1 MSFLNPAAFYLIGT
15 IPIVIAL
22 HFLRLRRQSYVVS
35 SMLLWRANPE
45 DQKANVPFQRLR
57 NWLLP
62 LIQCLFLLFLVISI
76 ARPALH
82 IPGIIHGRIVFIV
95 DNSPS
100 MLSREMD
107 QTRLDV
113 AKQEVLK
120 RIMQVSASGGM
131 MIVST
136 HPFGS
141 HIQQVFTADV
151 DRLKSAVM
159 NITASHTAGDLSSV
173 FALVLQHIE
182 SVNDQVYFVSDT
194 FENLPPTPFPINT
207 IAVGE
212 SADNIGIVHLNVER
226 IADQFQFLTRIRNWT
241 NADREIMTQ
250 LVLVGGGTID
260 EKTVSIPAG
269 KAKSVLFSINANKLE
284 GHAIS
289 LQLIDVEDDFDLDNV
304 VSVIPKPK
312 REFRI
317 LLISDRKQ
325 PFLIDLLQSYG
336 EHVRLQA
343 ITAEEFQGSGDAD
356 MTIIDG
362 DMLLTGGTTNLA
374 TRQWMKTIDTQGIVY
389 INWQQE
395 LPDEE
400 DTLEIINTPL
410 SVIRVNRT
418 HPIMQEVSL
427 EGLHLKRSLRRSI
440 PYWGESLVETEQGAL
455 IWIGTTL
462 GRQYLVFEFDAFNP
476 EVSEFAFT
484 IPGVPIF
491 IYQCLSW
498 FESESAPI
506 RTVDRLQNIAV
517 DSFKTGDRLMI
528 DIPVQEETMIE
539 VQKPDGKRIELENS
553 VFTETDRIGIYSV
566 FVDDA
571 LYERFSVNLLNED
584 ESALNTSDLA
594 RDTNELVT
602 DKTFLQPLVHE
613 VWQWVVLFGVC
624 LLLCE
629 WWLYHR
635 H

>member
-22 HFLRLRRQSYVVS
+22 HFLRLRRQSYVVPS
-35 SMLLWRANPE
+35 ILLWRANPE

-62 LIQCLFLLFLVISI
+62 LLQCLFLLFLVISI

-82 IPGIIHGRIVFIV
+82 IPGIIHGRIVFII

-107 QTRLDV
+107 HTRLDI

-120 RIMQVSASGGM
+120 RIRQVSASGGM

-151 DRLKSAVM
+151 DRLKSAVK
-159 NITASHTAGDLSSV
+159 NITASHTASDLSSV
-173 FALVLQHIE
+173 FALVLQHID
-182 SVNDQVYFVSDT
+182 SVNDQVYFVSDS

-212 SADNIGIVHLNVER
+212 SAENIGIVHLNVER
-226 IADQFQFLTRIRNWT
+226 LADQFQFLTRIRNWT
-241 NADREIMTQ
+241 HTDREITTQ

-260 EKTVSIPAG
+260 EKIVSIPAG
-269 KAKSVLFSINANKLE
+269 KDRSVLFSINANKLE

-289 LQLIDVEDDFDLDNV
+289 LQLIDAEDDFDLDNAA
-304 VSVIPKPK
+304 SVIPKPK

-325 PFLIDLLQSYG
+325 PFLMDLLQSYS

-343 ITAEEFQGSGDAD
+343 ITADELQGSGDAD
-356 MTIIDG
+356 ITIIDG
-362 DMLLTGGTTNLA
+362 DMLLTIGT
-374 TRQWMKTIDTQGIVY
+374 TRQWMNTIDTQGIVY

-400 DTLEIINTPL
+400 DTLEIIDTPV
-410 SVIRVNRT
+410 SVIGVNRT
-418 HPIMQEVSL
+418 HPIMQEVLL
-427 EGLHLKRSLRRSI
+427 EGLHLKRSLRRDM
-440 PYWGESLVETEQGAL
+440 PHWGESLVETEQGAL

-476 EVSEFAFT
+476 EVSEFPFT

-498 FESESAPI
+498 FESGSAPI
-506 RTVDRLQNIAV
+506 RTVDRLQNIAAH
-517 DSFKTGDRLMI
+517 SFKTGDRLII
-528 DIPVQEETMIE
+528 DIPVEEDSVIE
-539 VQKPDGKRIELENS
+539 VQKPDGERIKLENS
-553 VFTETDRIGIYSV
+553 VFTETDRIGIYAV

-571 LYERFSVNLLNED
+571 LYERFSVNLLDED
-584 ESALNTSDLA
+584 ESALKTYDLA
-594 RDTNELVT
+594 RDTNELLI

-613 VWQWVVLFGVC
+613 VWQWVALFGVC

-635 H
+635 P

>member
-1 MSFLNPAAFYLIGT
+1 MSFLNPAALYLIG
-15 IPIVIAL
+15 IMPIVIAL
-22 HFLRLRRQSYVVS
+22 HFLKLRRQSYVVT

-45 DQKANVPFQRLR
+45 DHKANVPFQRLR

-62 LIQCLFLLFLVISI
+62 LLQCLFLLLLVISI

-82 IPGIIHGRIVFIV
+82 IPGIIHGRIVFII

-100 MLSREMD
+100 MLSREME
-107 QTRLDV
+107 QTRLDI

-120 RIMQVSASGGM
+120 RMMQVSASGGV
-131 MIVST
+131 MIIST
-136 HPFGS
+136 NPLGS
-141 HIQQVFTADV
+141 HIQQVFTTDL
-151 DRLKSAVM
+151 DKIKRAVK
-159 NITASHTAGDLSSV
+159 NINASHAPSDLSSV
-173 FALVLQHIE
+173 FALVLQHID
-182 SVNDQVYFVSDT
+182 SVNDQVYFVSDS
-194 FENLPPTPFPINT
+194 FENLPSIPFPIKI

-212 SADNIGIVHLNVER
+212 SADNIGIVHLNTER
-226 IADQFQFLTRIRNWT
+226 VGDQFQFLTRIRNGT
-241 NADREIMTQ
+241 NADREIMMQ

-269 KAKSVLFSINANKLE
+269 KEKPVLFSINANKLE

-289 LQLIDVEDDFDLDNV
+289 LQLIDAKDDFDLDNA

-325 PFLIDLLQSYG
+325 PFLMDLLQSYG
-336 EHVRLQA
+336 EHVRLQV
-343 ITAEEFQGSGDAD
+343 ITADELQGSGDAD
-356 MTIIDG
+356 VTIIDG
-362 DMLLTGGTTNLA
+362 DLLLTDGT
-374 TRQWMKTIDTQGIVY
+374 TRQWMNTIDTQGIIY

-395 LPDEE
+395 LSDEE
-400 DTLEIINTPL
+400 DTFEIIDKPV
-410 SVIRVNRT
+410 SVIRVNKT
-418 HPIMQEVSL
+418 HPVMQQVSL
-427 EGLHLKRSLRRSI
+427 EGLHLKQSLRRDM

-476 EVSEFAFT
+476 EVSEFPFT

-528 DIPVQEETMIE
+528 DIPVQEDTMIE
-539 VQKPDGKRIELENS
+539 VQKPDGERIELENS
-553 VFTETDRIGIYSV
+553 VFTETDIIGIYAV
-566 FVDDA
+566 FVDDV

-584 ESALNTSDLA
+584 ESTLNTYDVA
-594 RDTNELVT
+594 RETNEMVT
-602 DKTFLQPLVHE
+602 DRTFLQPLVHE
-613 VWQWVVLFGVC
+613 VWQWGVLFGFC